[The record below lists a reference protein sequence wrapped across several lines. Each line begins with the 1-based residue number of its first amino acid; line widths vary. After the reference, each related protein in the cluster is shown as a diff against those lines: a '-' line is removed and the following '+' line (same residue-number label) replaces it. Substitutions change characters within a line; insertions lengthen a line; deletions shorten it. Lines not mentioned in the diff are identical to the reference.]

1 MTFEKL
7 KISWRLKTLEQQR
20 EAEVR
25 RARLAEAGP
34 VFERFGIRKV
44 VLFGSVAGGRSAV
57 GSDIDLLVLPLA
69 GAQYWDFKRALE
81 EAWTYPVD
89 LYTQDDDPIFV
100 NKILTRGQ
108 VVYES

>member
-7 KISWRLKTLEQQR
+7 KISWRLQTLERQR
-20 EAEVR
+20 EAEAR
-25 RARLAEAGP
+25 RARLTEAGP

-44 VLFGSVAGGRSAV
+44 VLFGSMAGGRSAV
-57 GSDIDLLVLPLA
+57 GSDIDLPLA
-69 GAQYWDFKRALE
+69 GAENWDFKRALE
-81 EAWTYPVD
+81 EALTYPVD

>member
-7 KISWRLKTLEQQR
+7 NISWRLKTLEQQR

-34 VFERFGIRKV
+34 VFERFGIRKAA
-44 VLFGSVAGGRSAV
+44 LFGSVAGGSSGI
-57 GSDIDLLVLPLA
+57 GSDIDLPLA
-69 GAQYWDFKRALE
+69 GAEYWDFKRALE
-81 EAWTYPVD
+81 EALAYPVD
-89 LYTQDDDPIFV
+89 LYTQDNDPIFV

-108 VVYES
+108 VVYDS